1 MWPPTVQTYENEKK
15 SLHKDIQFFFEKL
28 VWKATDQNSVSPYRH
43 TKCQHTKA
51 WSCRSCDFPFKTSSN
66 FKLERTVKQAKQ
78 TGHHIRLNNSR
89 NGEIYRSYGNN
100 TKELRDVAMETS
112 VQFHLFKR
120 FDFWGTETAETSCLL
135 LLKTRL
141 MKGLRMDLILLWDAK
156 SKQTGR
162 R

>member
-1 MWPPTVQTYENEKK
+1 MFWSRFPQYNYNIKAHISIIVSETCPVEGHALFIKVLLNVTTYSSDLWKWKK
-15 SLHKDIQFFFEKL
+15 SIHKDIQFFFEKL

-89 NGEIYRSYGNN
+89 NGEIYRSYGNFGSFGM
-100 TKELRDVAMETS
+100 L
-112 VQFHLFKR
+112 Q
-120 FDFWGTETAETSCLL
+120 
-135 LLKTRL
+135 
-141 MKGLRMDLILLWDAK
+141 
-156 SKQTGR
+156 
-162 R
+162 